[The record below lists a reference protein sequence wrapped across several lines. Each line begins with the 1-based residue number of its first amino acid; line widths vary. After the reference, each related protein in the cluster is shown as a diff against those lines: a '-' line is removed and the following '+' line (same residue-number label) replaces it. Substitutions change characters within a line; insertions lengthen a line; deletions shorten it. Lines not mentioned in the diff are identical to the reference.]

1 MTGIYLAGGFIISG
15 LLFFNRKRILNYLL
29 VVSFLLLQTGFTIY
43 EYLHINTTE
52 LNYFSADALA
62 ILLLITLTIISIPAM
77 YHSYV
82 YLRTKQDNPRHRAIY
97 FGAMVMLLTAISAAY
112 LSNHIA
118 VTWIFVELTTLS
130 ASALIYHRRNSRSLE
145 GTWKYVF
152 VCAISITLIF
162 IGILFLSFTLQQAG
176 ADDLSFAVLIKKAPE
191 LNLFWLRLA
200 FIFIFTGFTAKL
212 GLVPMYTAGIDAKDK
227 APSPAGALLSSVLM
241 NVGFVGIFRTY
252 TVIANSP
259 LQSWA
264 NHVIL
269 IAALL
274 SIFVA
279 TVYMTKVKNIKRM
292 FAYSSI
298 EHMGIVMLGIVAG
311 GVGYYAAVLH
321 IILHAFI
328 KSSLFFQMG
337 QIYRI
342 YKSKSIYDVGN
353 YFKYNPTGSIVMLL
367 GFFFATAMPPSGLF
381 ISEFLIF
388 RSLFE
393 ANYLAVLVI
402 VMLLLTMIIWA
413 FGKNI
418 FKLLFSPAVDFK
430 EDVIEKIKPGE
441 SLSQFILLGLVVY
454 LGLNPPQQFVTLIGE
469 AIKSLSH

>member
-1 MTGIYLAGGFIISG
+1 MTGIYLAGAFIISG
-15 LLFFNRKRILNYLL
+15 LLFFNRDRVLNYLL
-29 VVSFLLLQTGFTIY
+29 VIGFLLLQIGFTVY

-52 LNYFSADALA
+52 LNYFSADSLA
-62 ILLLITLTIISIPAM
+62 ILLLVTLTIISIPAM

-82 YLRTKQDNPRHRAIY
+82 YISKNKDNPKHRAIY
-97 FGAMVMLLTAISAAY
+97 FAAMVVLLSAISAAY
-112 LSNHIA
+112 LANHIA

-130 ASALIYHRRNSRSLE
+130 SSVLIYHRRNNRSLE
-145 GTWKYVF
+145 GAWKYVF

-176 ADDLSFAVLIKKAPE
+176 TDDLSFAVLIQKAPE

-200 FIFIFTGFTAKL
+200 FIFIFTGFTVKL

-241 NVGFVGIFRTY
+241 NVGFVGIFRFY

-259 LQSWA
+259 IQNWA

-269 IAALL
+269 IAAIL

-311 GVGYYAAVLH
+311 GVGYYAAILH
-321 IILHAFI
+321 IILHAFV

-393 ANYLAVLVI
+393 ANYLPVLI
-402 VMLLLTMIIWA
+402 MVMLLLTVIIWA
-413 FGKNI
+413 FGKNV

-430 EDVIEKIKPGE
+430 EDGIEKINPLE
-441 SLSQFILLGLVVY
+441 SISQFILLGLAVY
-454 LGLNPPQQFVTLIGE
+454 LGLNPPQEFVTLIQE
-469 AIKSLSH
+469 AIKNLPH

>member
-1 MTGIYLAGGFIISG
+1 MTGIYLAGAFIISG
-15 LLFFNRKRILNYLL
+15 LLFFNRDRVLNYLL
-29 VVSFLLLQTGFTIY
+29 VIGFLLLQIGFMVY

-52 LNYFSADALA
+52 LNYFSADSLA
-62 ILLLITLTIISIPAM
+62 ILLLVTLTIISIPAM

-82 YLRTKQDNPRHRAIY
+82 YISKNKDNPKHRAIY
-97 FGAMVMLLTAISAAY
+97 FAAMVVLLSAISAAY
-112 LSNHIA
+112 LANHIA

-130 ASALIYHRRNSRSLE
+130 SSVLIYHRRNNRSLE
-145 GTWKYVF
+145 GAWKYVF

-176 ADDLSFAVLIKKAPE
+176 TDDLSFAVLIQKAPE

-200 FIFIFTGFTAKL
+200 FIFIFTGFTVKL

-241 NVGFVGIFRTY
+241 NVGFVGIFRFY

-259 LQSWA
+259 IQNWA

-269 IAALL
+269 IAAIL

-311 GVGYYAAVLH
+311 GVGYYAAILH
-321 IILHAFI
+321 IILHAFV

-393 ANYLAVLVI
+393 ANYLPVLI
-402 VMLLLTMIIWA
+402 MVMLLLTVIIWA
-413 FGKNI
+413 FGKNV

-430 EDVIEKIKPGE
+430 EDGIEKINPLE
-441 SLSQFILLGLVVY
+441 SISQFILLGLAVY
-454 LGLNPPQQFVTLIGE
+454 LGLNPPQEFVTLIQE
-469 AIKSLSH
+469 AIKNLPH